1 MEQYIKFFIYFVIFF
16 IFLFFIGFIFK
27 WIYNNTKWDHFRI
40 FAKELNDKYLT
51 LDPESYYPFKL
62 ASVDTNLSSVD
73 TNLSSVDTN
82 LSSVDTNLS
91 SVDTNLSSVDI
102 DEVEEIESDDE
113 TEDEEDYIVNE
124 TFSDRELEVFYR
136 CKYPFIGN
144 FQSIGEKECR
154 RVLKKYFG
162 LPFKSCRPH
171 FLINPLTGATLELDC
186 YEGSL
191 QLAVEYQGRQH
202 YYYSPQFH
210 KTIEDFHKQQDRDKL
225 KAALCSRLGI
235 YLIRVPYTIR
245 KEDIEEFILS
255 SLPPKYRNYRK
266 KGKG

>member
-1 MEQYIKFFIYFVIFF
+1 M
-16 IFLFFIGFIFK
+16 
-27 WIYNNTKWDHFRI
+27 
-40 FAKELNDKYLT
+40 
-51 LDPESYYPFKL
+51 
-62 ASVDTNLSSVD
+62 
-73 TNLSSVDTN
+73 
-82 LSSVDTNLS
+82 
-91 SVDTNLSSVDI
+91 
-102 DEVEEIESDDE
+102 
-113 TEDEEDYIVNE
+113 
-124 TFSDRELEVFYR
+124 
-136 CKYPFIGN
+136 
-144 FQSIGEKECR
+144 
-154 RVLKKYFG
+154 LKKYFG